1 MSTAPT
7 HSHAAGPA
15 QSLEDSAQL
24 LQLEPLGPNDPLYIP
39 LDAARGTRELTKLET
54 LLRNSARTPG
64 AFVRC
69 AFVGSRGSGKSTYL
83 LHLEDVLQKA
93 NLFTPVHIYLDPKL
107 EADCDYSD
115 LLLWM
120 VDEVAREFSDKK
132 HPVDDAELAKITEW
146 FAETTL
152 SKTTDWKKEIGLTTE
167 ASASS
172 KGGIPGIFSFKLLA
186 KLKSMISGS
195 EKSRTEIRQQL
206 QNRASDLRERVNDF
220 LDHARAK
227 LKEAGKPDRLLIVQ
241 DNLDRLRSRDKAQA
255 LFDTGGDILTEIR
268 ADVIY
273 TAPLALN
280 VAPLDISRIF
290 SHVFTMPNVKVH
302 LRDGKRH
309 QPGIKGLVDL
319 IGKRFSIPLLF
330 ESEKVAHFLAEKSGG
345 SVRDLIRL
353 LGEAQLDAQVDGKLQ
368 VDMDSAKR
376 AVAKVSA
383 NFTRLLSP
391 GSVYYPILAQIHH
404 TKREFT
410 LPEGDATKERVASAR
425 DFFAELLGNGSV
437 LEYNGDDSWYDAHPA
452 VRETEQFKDAYRKI
466 TGK

>member
-7 HSHAAGPA
+7 HSHTAGPA
-15 QSLEDSAQL
+15 QTLQDSAQL
-24 LQLEPLGPNDPLYIP
+24 LQLEPLGPDDPLYTS
-39 LDAARGTRELTKLET
+39 LDKARGTRELTKLET
-54 LLRNSARTPG
+54 LLRNSARTPA

-83 LHLEDVLQKA
+83 LHLEDVLQKE

-120 VDEVAREFSDKK
+120 VDEVAREFSKQG
-132 HPVDDAELAKITEW
+132 HPVAESELSKISEW

-152 SKTTDWKKEIGLTTE
+152 AKTTDWKKEIGLTAE
-167 ASASS
+167 VMASS
-172 KGGIPGIFSFKLLA
+172 STGIPGLFSFKLLA

-195 EKSRTEIRQQL
+195 ETSRKEIRQQL

-220 LDHARAK
+220 LDHARAT
-227 LKEAGKPDRLLIVQ
+227 LKAAGKPDRLLIVQ
-241 DNLDRLRSRDKAQA
+241 DNLDRLRDRQKAQA

-309 QPGIKGLVDL
+309 GPGIEGLVAL

-330 ESEKVAHFLAEKSGG
+330 GSEDVARFLAEMSGG

-353 LGEAQLDAQVDGKLQ
+353 LGEAQLDAQVDGKDR
-368 VDMDSAKR
+368 VDMPSAKR

-391 GSVYYPILAQIHH
+391 GSVYYPILAEIHR

-410 LPEGDATKERVASAR
+410 LPEGDATKARVASAR

-452 VRETEQFKDAYRKI
+452 VRETEQFRDALRKL
-466 TGK
+466 TSK

>member
-7 HSHAAGPA
+7 HNHTAGPA
-15 QSLEDSAQL
+15 QTLQDSAQL
-24 LQLEPLGPNDPLYIP
+24 LQLEPLGPDDPLYAQ
-39 LDAARGTRELTKLET
+39 LDNARGTRELTKLET
-54 LLRNSARTPG
+54 LLRNSARTPA

-120 VDEVAREFSDKK
+120 VDEVAREFSERK
-132 HPVDDAELAKITEW
+132 HPVAESELAKIAEW

-152 SKTTDWKKEIGLTTE
+152 AKATDWKKEIGLSAEAE
-167 ASASS
+167 AST
-172 KGGIPGIFSFKLLA
+172 KTGIPGFFSFKLLA

-195 EKSRTEIRQQL
+195 ETSRKEIRQQL

-220 LDHARAK
+220 LDHARST
-227 LKEAGKPDRLLIVQ
+227 LKAAGKPDRLLIVQ
-241 DNLDRLRSRDKAQA
+241 DNLDRLRDRQKAQA

-268 ADVIY
+268 ADIIY

-290 SHVFTMPNVKVH
+290 SHVFTMPNVKVSF
-302 LRDGKRH
+302 RDGTPH
-309 QPGIKGLVDL
+309 APGIAGLVAL
-319 IGKRFSIPLLF
+319 VGKRFSLTRLF
-330 ESEKVAHFLAEKSGG
+330 AGENVVQFLAEMSGG

-353 LGEAQLDAQVDGKLQ
+353 LGEAQLDAQVDGKDR
-368 VDMDSAKR
+368 VDMPSARR

-383 NFTRLLSP
+383 NFTRLLNP
-391 GSVYYPILAQIHH
+391 GSVYYPILAEIHR
-404 TKREFT
+404 TKREFS

-452 VRETEQFKDAYRKI
+452 VRETERFRDALHNLNPK
-466 TGK
+466 